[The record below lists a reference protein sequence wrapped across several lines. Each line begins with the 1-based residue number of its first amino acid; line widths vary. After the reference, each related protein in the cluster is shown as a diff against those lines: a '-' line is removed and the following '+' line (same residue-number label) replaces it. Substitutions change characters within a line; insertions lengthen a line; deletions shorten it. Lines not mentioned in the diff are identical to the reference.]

1 MRLKSLTL
9 KGFKSF
15 ADRAVLT
22 LEPGITAI
30 VGPNGSGKSNISD
43 AVLWVLGERNA
54 KHLRGQAME
63 DVIFAGSSA
72 RKATS
77 LAEVELVLDNSDH
90 TLSIDFDEVSIA
102 RRMYRTGESE
112 YLINGSVA
120 RRMDV
125 LDILHDSG
133 LGAGTHSIISQG
145 SIDSV
150 LASKPEDRRALIEEA
165 AGILKHKQRLARS
178 SRKLE
183 RMQNHV
189 ARVTDVVGEVSR
201 QLGPLERKAKRAKK
215 YEELASDLAVAKLQL
230 AVDDLRKLQ
239 VEHGKVVECVAE
251 LESSL
256 AQRKEAIDRIDAE
269 MEELQRKIREESED
283 AGTLSRQQRA
293 SASVY
298 ERIESTMALA
308 RDRRRAALERA
319 NEIEVSLESSKASL
333 SRLEAALSQAR
344 VDLGKSQAA
353 KDAADARA
361 ASLEEALAAS
371 NENKASLEQESA
383 ELAKRLEEGEGELG
397 RLREEQA
404 LTKESLTNG
413 LAHIKVLEGHAAELE
428 LLVQRSG
435 ADAKAAESE
444 AQALEEAL
452 AAMEKQESEARNLI
466 ATCTRA
472 REAAR
477 EALDEANCQEQSIR
491 AQIQALDA
499 IEQKRAASEGDARVW
514 VDEHASELALDAE
527 PLSHAVKAAPGLEG
541 LVELLLGRD
550 MAALAVAG
558 QQEAAR
564 IVDSLSQA
572 DASGEL
578 TLLMLDDPARA
589 KAPLAQGYDASAS
602 RRPLLESLEYPQKY
616 AAAIQALL
624 GDVVVCESMDD
635 ALAAHASDVQG
646 LRFVVADGGIVW
658 PSGKVSVGL
667 SVLEEEQGTLARI
680 RHLEELKASLEGAA
694 ESTRKAQD
702 EASAAQE
709 ALSNAQGESLKLS
722 EKLAELRGNVQSAR
736 KDAAQAAE
744 KLASSTRELEEAG
757 RKRQDAEATVAAAR
771 PDMQK
776 LEQRIAEIKKESE
789 AAKEAQRALSQR
801 VVPLQQEAERLADDL
816 NEARLEAAKASE
828 RKVYDER
835 MVERHLA
842 DLQRQRQSASDA
854 KALLAAKRASAKRLD
869 ALAGSMN
876 VLSECAQSM
885 VRNLEEAATLA
896 QSSTTGLHAKTESLR
911 KGSHDAHAAYDEA
924 SDKLSDARVEK
935 ARLEMQ
941 VESAVA
947 EIVESCATP
956 LETALAMPPLEDRPV
971 VEEEAFKL
979 NRRIANLGTINP
991 DAAKEYDE
999 LKERYDYLAG
1009 QLADLTQAAR
1019 TLTRI
1024 DRMIEARMKDDFVNT
1039 FAEINENFQDVFS
1052 MLFPGGTAH
1061 LSLEDPEDLENTG
1074 VEVNAQ
1080 PAGKRIAKMSLMSG
1094 GEKSLTALALLFALY
1109 RTRPTPF
1116 YILDEVEAA
1125 LDDTNLRRLSAF
1137 IDAMRTTAQLIMITH
1152 QRRTMEMADVLF
1164 GVSMQA
1170 DGVTKVVSQK
1180 LDVALRHAE

>member
-15 ADRAVLT
+15 ADRAQLT

-77 LAEVELVLDNSDH
+77 MAEVELVLDNSDH
-90 TLSIDFDEVSIA
+90 TLPIDYDDVSIA

-150 LASKPEDRRALIEEA
+150 LASKPEDRRTLIEEA

-189 ARVTDVVGEVSR
+189 DRVTDVVNEVSR

-215 YEELASDLAVAKLQL
+215 YEELAGDLAEAKLQL

-239 VEHGKVVECVAE
+239 VEHGKVVESVSD
-251 LESSL
+251 LESAL
-256 AQRKEAIDRIDAE
+256 AKRKDAIDSIDAQI
-269 MEELQRKIREESED
+269 EELQRKMREDSED

-293 SASVY
+293 SGAVY
-298 ERIESTMALA
+298 ERIESTIALA

-319 NEIEVSLESSKASL
+319 NEIEVSLEASKASL

-344 VDLGKSQAA
+344 IDLEKSQAA
-353 KDAADARA
+353 KDAADA
-361 ASLEEALAAS
+361 
-371 NENKASLEQESA
+371 KASGLEDELRKANEGKAALESESA
-383 ELAKRLEEGEGELG
+383 ELAAKLESNESELA

-404 LTKESLTNG
+404 LTQESLTNG

-435 ADAKAAESE
+435 ADAKAAQAE
-444 AQALEEAL
+444 AQSLEDALS
-452 AAMEKQESEARNLI
+452 AMEKQEAEAKSLI
-466 ATCTRA
+466 AACTRA

-477 EALDEANCQEQSIR
+477 EALDEASCQEQSIR

-499 IEQKRAASEGDARVW
+499 IEKKRAASEGDARVW
-514 VDEHASELALDAE
+514 VDEHAGELSVDVE
-527 PLSHAVKAAPGLEG
+527 PLSHAIKAAQGLEG

-550 MAALAVAG
+550 MAALSVKTQG
-558 QQEAAR
+558 DAAR
-564 IVDSLSQA
+564 VVGSLEDEQA
-572 DASGEL
+572 KGEL
-578 TLLMLDDPARA
+578 TLLMLDDPARRQPP
-589 KAPLAQGYDASAS
+589 KAAGYGAGTD
-602 RRPLLESLEYPQKY
+602 RRPLLESLEYPDEY
-616 AAAIQALL
+616 AAAIEALL
-624 GDVVVCESMDD
+624 GDVVVCDGVED
-635 ALAAHASDVQG
+635 ALAAHAEDSLG

-680 RHLEELKASLEGAA
+680 RHLEELKKSLEDAVKSSAA
-694 ESTRKAQD
+694 AREDAQKAQD
-702 EASAAQE
+702 
-709 ALSNAQGESLKLS
+709 ALSDAQGESLKLS
-722 EKLAELRGNVQSAR
+722 EKLAELRGNVLSAK
-736 KDAAQAAE
+736 KDASQAAD

-757 RKRQDAEATVAAAR
+757 RKREEAEAAVAVAK

-776 LEQRIAEIKKESE
+776 LEQRIAELQKESE
-789 AAKEAQRALSQR
+789 QAKEQQKGLSQR
-801 VVPLQQEAERLADDL
+801 LVPIQQESERVSDEL
-816 NEARLEAAKASE
+816 NEARLQAAKAAE

-835 MVERHLA
+835 MVERQMA
-842 DLQRQRQSASDA
+842 DLERQRISASDA
-854 KALLAAKRASAKRLD
+854 RALLAVKRASAKRLE
-869 ALAGSMN
+869 ALADSMN
-876 VLSECAQSM
+876 VLSECAQLM
-885 VRNLEEAATLA
+885 VRRLEEAANEA
-896 QSSTTGLHAKTESLR
+896 QSSTSGLHAKTEALR
-911 KGSHDAHAAYDEA
+911 KESHEAHSAYDET
-924 SDKLSDARVEK
+924 SDRLSDARVEK

-941 VESAVA
+941 VESAVN
-947 EIVESCATP
+947 EIVESCNTP
-956 LETALAMPPLEDRPV
+956 LETALVMPPLEDRAA
-971 VEEEAFKL
+971 VEEVAFTL
-979 NRRIANLGTINP
+979 GRRIANLGTINP
-991 DAAKEYDE
+991 DAAQEYDE

-1009 QLADLTQAAR
+1009 QLSDLTQAAR
-1019 TLTRI
+1019 TLSRI

-1061 LSLEDPEDLENTG
+1061 LSLEDPEDVENTG
-1074 VEVNAQ
+1074 VEVHAQ

-1137 IDAMRTTAQLIMITH
+1137 IDAMRNTAQLIMITH

-1180 LDVALRHAE
+1180 LDAALRNAE

>member
-1 MRLKSLTL
+1 MRLKSLML

-15 ADRAVLT
+15 ADRAQLT

-77 LAEVELVLDNSDH
+77 MAEVELVLDNSDH
-90 TLSIDFDEVSIA
+90 TLPMDFDEVSIA

-189 ARVTDVVGEVSR
+189 DRVTDVVNEVQR

-215 YEELASDLAVAKLQL
+215 YEELSADLAVARLQL

-239 VEHGKVVECVAE
+239 VEHGKVVEGVSD
-251 LESSL
+251 LEKAL
-256 AQRKEAIDRIDAE
+256 AQRKEAIDKIDAE
-269 MEELQRKIREESED
+269 IEELQRKIREDSED
-283 AGTLSRQQRA
+283 AGALSRQQRA

-298 ERIESTMALA
+298 ERIESTIALA
-308 RDRRRAALERA
+308 RDRKRAALERA
-319 NEIEVSLESSKASL
+319 NEIEVSLESYKATNAK
-333 SRLEAALSQAR
+333 LEAALSQGR
-344 VDLGKSQAA
+344 IDLEKSSAGK
-353 KDAADARA
+353 DEADARA
-361 ASLEEALAAS
+361 H
-371 NENKASLEQESA
+371 
-383 ELAKRLEEGEGELG
+383 RLEESLKAANEKREALERESTELAQKLASSDDELN

-428 LLVQRSG
+428 LLVERSG
-435 ADAKAAESE
+435 ADAKAAQAE
-444 AQALEEAL
+444 AQALEDAL
-452 AAMEKQESEARNLI
+452 SAMEQQEKEARNLV
-466 ATCTRA
+466 AACTRA
-472 REAAR
+472 REASRA
-477 EALDEANCQEQSIR
+477 ALDEAHSQEQSIK

-499 IEQKRAASEGDARVW
+499 IEQKRAESEGDARLW
-514 VDEHASELALDAE
+514 VDEHASELSVDSE
-527 PLSHAVKAAPGLEG
+527 PLSHVVKAAPGLEG

-550 MAALAVAG
+550 MAALSVDAPKDALKVVNAL
-558 QQEAAR
+558 QEAGA
-564 IVDSLSQA
+564 A
-572 DASGEL
+572 GEL
-578 TLLMLDDPARA
+578 TLLVLDDPARELPPSA
-589 KAPLAQGYDASAS
+589 EACKADGLGT
-602 RRPLLESLEYPQKY
+602 PLLDSLEYPKQY
-616 AAAIQALL
+616 AAAIEALL

-635 ALAAHASDVQG
+635 ALAAHASDTHG
-646 LRFVVADGGIVW
+646 LRFVVSNGGIVW

-680 RHLEELKASLEGAA
+680 RHIEELKKSLTEAV
-694 ESTRKAQD
+694 ESSEKAQKD
-702 EASAAQE
+702 ASDAQE
-709 ALSNAQGESLKLS
+709 ALADAQSESLKLS

-736 KDAAQAAE
+736 KDASQAAE

-757 RKRQDAEATVAAAR
+757 KKREDAEAAVALAK
-771 PDMQK
+771 PDIQK
-776 LEQRIAEIKKESE
+776 LEERMGEIRHEVES
-789 AAKEAQRALSQR
+789 AKERQKELAQMLA
-801 VVPLQQEAERLADDL
+801 PIQQEAAELSEEL
-816 NEARLEAAKASE
+816 NAAKLEAAKAAE

-835 MVERHLA
+835 LVERHRT
-842 DLQRQRQSASDA
+842 DLQRQNQAAADA
-854 KALLAAKRASAKRLD
+854 RALLATKRASAKRLD
-869 ALAGSMN
+869 ALAASMA
-876 VLSECAQSM
+876 VLSECAQKL
-885 VRNLEEAATLA
+885 VRNLEEAAIMA
-896 QSSTTGLHAKTESLR
+896 QSSTSGLHEKTESLR
-911 KGSHDAHAAYDEA
+911 KGSHDAHAAYDEV
-924 SDKLSDARVEK
+924 SDKLADSRVEK

-947 EIVESCATP
+947 EIVEGCGTS
-956 LETALAMPPLEDRPV
+956 LDTALKMPQLEDRPT
-971 VEEEAFKL
+971 VEEEAFVL

-991 DAAKEYDE
+991 DAAQEYDE
-999 LKERYDYLAG
+999 LKERFDYLSG
-1009 QLADLTQAAR
+1009 QLSDLTQAAR
-1019 TLTRI
+1019 TLTKI

-1061 LSLEDPEDLENTG
+1061 LSLEDPEDIENTG
-1074 VEVNAQ
+1074 VEVHAQ

-1137 IDAMRTTAQLIMITH
+1137 IDAMRVTSQLIMITH

-1180 LDVALRHAE
+1180 LDAALRNAE